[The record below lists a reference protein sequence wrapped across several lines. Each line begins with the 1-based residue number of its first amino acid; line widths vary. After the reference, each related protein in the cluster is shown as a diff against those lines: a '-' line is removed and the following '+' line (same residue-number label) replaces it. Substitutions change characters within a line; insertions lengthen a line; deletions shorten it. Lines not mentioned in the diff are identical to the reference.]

1 MNLDKTDIRILD
13 HLQRDGS
20 LTNVELARKIGL
32 SPSPCLARVK
42 ALEAAGVPCA
52 PINTIPELAADPQT
66 AALGMLAPVPSTDYQ
81 LVPLPLSFQGER
93 PAITAPAP
101 ALGEYRSQ

>member
-1 MNLDKTDIRILD
+1 MA
-13 HLQRDGS
+13 QRPRQ
-20 LTNVELARKIGL
+20 VWLA
-32 SPSPCLARVK
+32 

-66 AALGMLAPVPSTDYQ
+66 AALGMLAPVPGTDYQ
-81 LVPLPLSFQGER
+81 LVPLPLSFQGQR

-101 ALGEYRSQ
+101 ALGEYRLP